1 MVRIIG
7 ACYRFSGP
15 CSSQR
20 SLSPLI
26 VTGVY
31 FALGR
36 SHCGS
41 DALEVGWNSF
51 SLGTLLPKQDCAL
64 QLFSQEI
71 LPRAWVD
78 LFSYRSFYPLDGVG
92 FSKFSLHFFV

>member
-7 ACYRFSGP
+7 AFYRFSGP

-20 SLSPLI
+20 GLSPLI

-78 LFSYRSFYPLDGVG
+78 LFFLSQFLSIGWCGLF
-92 FSKFSLHFFV
+92 